1 MLLVHLGAR
10 SVLQRCDSASMVPSR
25 LGHGNGPYRVCI
37 RQSVPNCTCIVLHAS
52 AASVLGSRSSAPPLL
67 SAYAWCHGPALRAS
81 ASWELKIGPPY
92 TVWGQ
97 IGQCALLQASTEPG
111 GVPHLQAAESEPEDE
126 GEKLLPASGTQPA
139 VPQRKWYRDRQ
150 ILLCLAGTGLIT
162 LVSSQALLACMGAL
176 GHHCWP
182 PAGLMWKQDACTGPL
197 QGCNNV

>member
-1 MLLVHLGAR
+1 MHLGAMSVMQR
-10 SVLQRCDSASMVPSR
+10 SDSASTLPSQ
-25 LGHGNGPYRVCI
+25 LKNGSGPYGVCI
-37 RQSVPNCTCIVLHAS
+37 RQSVLSCTRIILHAS
-52 AASVLGSRSSAPPLL
+52 AASVLGSRSYAPPLP

-81 ASWELKIGPPY
+81 ASWELKIGQPY

-97 IGQCALLQASTEPG
+97 IGQCVLLQASTELD

-126 GEKLLPASGTQPA
+126 GGKLLPASGTQPA

-162 LVSSQALLACMGAL
+162 LVSSQALLACMGAP

-182 PAGLMWKQDACTGPL
+182 PARLTWKQNACTGPV